1 MLEAWKFHENVLAV
15 APCGP
20 NIKGLVRPD
29 GHHSRPAEAAADRRR
44 PQLLGRSCGCS
55 CRRSARQSRS
65 ASLELLQLRRRCCR
79 RRRPAAASAGLL
91 WCPSARSC
99 PAAASDCAVVPV
111 GAVPPRSCPRTL
123 QGGRA
128 AVLCLQLG
136 WLSLPTPEHIYHT
149 TAGCTLQPLARELRL
164 ELQPKA
170 PS

>member
-79 RRRPAAASAGLL
+79 RRRLAAGRPIALS
-91 WCPSARSC
+91 CPSGQYRHG
-99 PAAASDCAVVPV
+99 PA
-111 GAVPPRSCPRTL
+111 
-123 QGGRA
+123 
-128 AVLCLQLG
+128 
-136 WLSLPTPEHIYHT
+136 
-149 TAGCTLQPLARELRL
+149 LARCRGGGQRCCVCSWGGYRCQHQSIFTTPRQAARCSRCHTPYLPGGGGSPR
-164 ELQPKA
+164 A
-170 PS
+170 R